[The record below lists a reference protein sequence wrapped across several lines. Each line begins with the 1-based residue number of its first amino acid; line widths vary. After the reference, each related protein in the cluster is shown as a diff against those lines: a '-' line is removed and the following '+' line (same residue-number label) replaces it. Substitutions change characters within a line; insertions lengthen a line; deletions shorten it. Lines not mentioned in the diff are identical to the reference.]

1 MNAFQQC
8 QNAGEQ
14 IDLFKALAIIDP
26 PPIEAFVEILKTI
39 QQQIINLAQI
49 LARESQVAD
58 TQKLKDNLDYEQRRI
73 TDIEESS
80 LRQNLKRL
88 QNEKHE
94 LQEKLTEVL
103 SLAIQQAQINKVKHD
118 LQISNKKK

>member
-14 IDLFKALAIIDP
+14 IDLFEALAIIDP

-49 LARESQVAD
+49 LARES
-58 TQKLKDNLDYEQRRI
+58 
-73 TDIEESS
+73 
-80 LRQNLKRL
+80 
-88 QNEKHE
+88 
-94 LQEKLTEVL
+94 
-103 SLAIQQAQINKVKHD
+103 
-118 LQISNKKK
+118 